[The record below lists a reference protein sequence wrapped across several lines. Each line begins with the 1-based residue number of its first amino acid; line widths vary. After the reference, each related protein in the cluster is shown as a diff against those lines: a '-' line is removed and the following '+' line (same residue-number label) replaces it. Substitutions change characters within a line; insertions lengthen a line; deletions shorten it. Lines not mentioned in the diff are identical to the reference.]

1 MYHILMLENQTIFTK
16 KALKEAALL
25 NLSSGQPRVLEFL
38 KNNDGAMQK
47 DIAQA
52 CLIEPSSVSSV
63 LSKMEKD
70 WLITRHINADNKRSM
85 DVTLT
90 QLGKEMAQHIEDIFN
105 QFEKEALADFSE
117 SEKET
122 LLTLLKKVN
131 DNLTGRGRSED

>member
-1 MYHILMLENQTIFTK
+1 
-16 KALKEAALL
+16 
-25 NLSSGQPRVLEFL
+25 
-38 KNNDGAMQK
+38 
-47 DIAQA
+47 
-52 CLIEPSSVSSV
+52 
-63 LSKMEKD
+63 
-70 WLITRHINADNKRSM
+70 M